1 MKLQNSEFKLIPSK
15 NIDDYWITAYDL
27 SEKSYKMTN
36 FLVCLEK
43 LRLNFHRFD

>member
-1 MKLQNSEFKLIPSK
+1 MKLQNSEFKIILSK

-36 FLVCLEK
+36 RTGKWLV
-43 LRLNFHRFD
+43 FIHFYAI